1 MENDDRV
8 SDANALPTESIPL
21 APGTKLVSSADLF
34 AGCRELVIRHGNE
47 LYRLRI
53 TKAGKLILNK

>member
-1 MENDDRV
+1 MENDDRSFEPNV
-8 SDANALPTESIPL
+8 APPDSVPL
-21 APGTKLVSSADLF
+21 APGTKLISSADLF
-34 AGCRELVIRHGNE
+34 AGCRELVIRHGND